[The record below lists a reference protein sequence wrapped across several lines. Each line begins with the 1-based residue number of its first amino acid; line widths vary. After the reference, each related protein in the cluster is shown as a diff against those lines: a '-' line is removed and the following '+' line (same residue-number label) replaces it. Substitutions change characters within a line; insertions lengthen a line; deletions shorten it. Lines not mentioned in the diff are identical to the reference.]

1 MKAYLR
7 IYGLTVL
14 ILLLLVGSINFV
26 IDPLWYHGGNQVTHI
41 NPPWNERIAK
51 TNLFLNH
58 SSDYDCILLGTSRS
72 TLFNATDLQ
81 QNRCFNYS
89 FSGGKLE
96 EFVNYAQY
104 LKHKGIE
111 PQKLYLEIEL
121 DAFDRRRN
129 PRTYPAVT
137 DPSPWYR
144 NYFFS
149 ADALKLSLRTLTADY
164 SFARLYDRTFRGIL
178 SNDIPTYEPEFSNQ
192 QKLKSCDA
200 GRLAFYQQIQQ
211 IFPDTQIIGFIAPV
225 SAWFVYNNSYLP
237 DLLDCQL
244 AGINQVASL
253 FDEMYDFAVPS
264 AITTR
269 TDNTYDGNHY
279 YPEVYQQVALVLEGK
294 SGSFGVNVKQVN
306 LADYQAL
313 YKTQLRAFLVQIGEE
328 KRWREAS

>member
-14 ILLLLVGSINFV
+14 ILLLIVGAINWL
-26 IDPLWYHGGNQVTHI
+26 IDPLWYHGGNQATHI

-58 SSDYDCILLGTSRS
+58 SREYDCILLGTSRS
-72 TLFNATDLQ
+72 TLFDTTKLQ

-104 LKHKGIE
+104 LKDKDIE
-111 PQKLYLEIEL
+111 PQKLYLEVEL

-144 NYFFS
+144 TYFFS
-149 ADALKLSLRTLTADY
+149 ADAFSLSLRTLTEDY
-164 SFARLYDRTFRGIL
+164 SFARLYDQTFRGIL
-178 SNDIPTYEPEFSNQ
+178 SDDIPTYEPEFSKQ
-192 QKLKSCDA
+192 EKLKSCDPE
-200 GRLAFYQQIQQ
+200 RIRFYQQLKQ
-211 IFPDTQIIGFIAPV
+211 IFPNTQFVGFIAPV

-237 DLLDCQL
+237 NILECQL
-244 AGINQVASL
+244 AGIYQVAAL
-253 FDEMYDFAVPS
+253 FDQMYDFAVPS
-264 AITTR
+264 VVTTR

-279 YPEVYQQVALVLEGK
+279 YPKIYRQVASVLEGRP
-294 SGSFGVNVKQVN
+294 GDFGVNIKQ
-306 LADYQAL
+306 LALPDYQAL
-313 YKTQLRAFLVQIGEE
+313 YQRQIKAFLTQVGEE
-328 KRWREAS
+328 QRWRGEA